1 MEPAVFLDRDNTLIA
16 RTGEGG
22 DLGEP
27 ERVRLI
33 DGVAEGLKSLRDAG
47 FRLIVVTNQA
57 GVARG
62 RFSEADVDA
71 VNHRIAELI
80 DGATDSRGVIDRF
93 YYCPYHPEGT
103 LEEYRRDHPWRKPHP
118 GMVLQAAH
126 DMHLDLSQSWLIGD
140 QDRDVAAGRAAGCRT
155 ILLTADRQ
163 RGAAANPTLIAT
175 NFDRAVQAILT
186 HRRNG
191 TAVSE
196 MRQGAFRSRMGTEHG
211 AGDPSSMQRV
221 LRDLVDELQAQRT
234 RRSEFTPSRA
244 TAALLQ
250 LLVLLMATLGLLQLE
265 NSEMFSRWMLGA
277 VLVQLLVLSLLV
289 LDGSR

>member
-1 MEPAVFLDRDNTLIA
+1 VEPAVFLDRDNTLIA
-16 RTGEGG
+16 NDG

-27 ERVRLI
+27 ARVHLI

-47 FRLIVVTNQA
+47 FRLVVVTNQA

-62 RFSEADVDA
+62 SFSEADVDA

-80 DGATDSRGVIDRF
+80 DSATDSRGVIDRF

-103 LEEYRRDHPWRKPHP
+103 VEEYRRDHPWRKPHP

-163 RGAAANPTLIAT
+163 RGAQANSTLT
-175 NFDRAVQAILT
+175 VNTFDRAVQAILT

-191 TAVSE
+191 TAVHE
-196 MRQGAFRSRMGTEHG
+196 MRQGAFRPRAGREHVEDDG
-211 AGDPSSMQRV
+211 STQRV
-221 LRDLVDELQAQRT
+221 LRDLVDELRAQRT
-234 RRSEFTPSRA
+234 RRGEFTPSRA
-244 TAALLQ
+244 AAALLQ
-250 LLVLLMATLGLLQLE
+250 LLVLLMATLGMLQLE
-265 NSEMFSRWMLGA
+265 NSEMFSRWMMGA